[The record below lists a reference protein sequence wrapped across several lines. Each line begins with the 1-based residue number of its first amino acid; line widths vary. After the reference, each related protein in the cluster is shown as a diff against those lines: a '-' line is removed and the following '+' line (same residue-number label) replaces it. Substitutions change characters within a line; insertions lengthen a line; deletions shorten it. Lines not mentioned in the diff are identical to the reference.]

1 MKNILN
7 YYYGMIVDKVSDEG
21 YFSYNNHL
29 FCLVN
34 YQRNIDEIESLVL
47 LNNYMLSN
55 NIKIN
60 KIIRNN
66 YNEILTYHEGKYYC
80 LLLIKYEGI
89 GSSFHFIPIINNP
102 KLDILKRNKW
112 AYLWSMKIDYVE
124 YPVKHK
130 KKKYPII
137 NNSIEYYIGLSENA
151 ISYFKMLVLDN
162 IPLYIGHRRINK
174 NKMYNPLELVI
185 DYKVR
190 DISEYIKQVFFKK
203 EKAIYE
209 IKQFINSLNLNDMD
223 YILLYCRLLFPSYY
237 FDIYD
242 KIIKGELEDD
252 SLIRITDLVNDYEE
266 LLYNVYLIIKRKT
279 NILGID
285 WINSKFM

>member
-60 KIIRNN
+60 KIIPNN

-124 YPVKHK
+124 YQVKHIR
-130 KKKYPII
+130 KKYPII
-137 NNSIEYYIGLSENA
+137 NNSVEYYIGLSENA

-209 IKQFINSLNLNDMD
+209 IKQFINSLNLNNMD

-252 SLIRITDLVNDYEE
+252 GLIRITDLVNDYEE

>member
-7 YYYGMIVDKVSDEG
+7 YYYGMIVDKVSNEG

-124 YPVKHK
+124 YQVKHIR
-130 KKKYPII
+130 KKYPII
-137 NNSIEYYIGLSENA
+137 NNSVEYYIGLSENA

>member
-21 YFSYNNHL
+21 HFSYNNHL

-124 YPVKHK
+124 YQVKHIR
-130 KKKYPII
+130 KKYPII
-137 NNSIEYYIGLSENA
+137 NNSVEYYIGLSENA

>member
-7 YYYGMIVDKVSDEG
+7 YYYGMIVDKVSDER

-29 FCLVN
+29 FCLVE
-34 YQRNIDEIESLVL
+34 YQRNIDEIDSLVL

-66 YNEILTYHEGKYYC
+66 YNEVLTYHEEKYYC

-112 AYLWSMKIDYVE
+112 AYLWSMKVDYVE
-124 YPVKHK
+124 YQVKHIR
-130 KKKYPII
+130 KKYPII
-137 NNSIEYYIGLSENA
+137 NDSIEYYIGLSENA

-190 DISEYIKQVFFKK
+190 DISEYIKQVFFNK

-209 IKQFINSLNLNDMD
+209 IKQFLNGLNLNDMD

-237 FDIYD
+237 FDVYD
-242 KIIKGELEDD
+242 RIIKGEQKED
-252 SLIRITDLVNDYEE
+252 SLTRITELVNDYEE